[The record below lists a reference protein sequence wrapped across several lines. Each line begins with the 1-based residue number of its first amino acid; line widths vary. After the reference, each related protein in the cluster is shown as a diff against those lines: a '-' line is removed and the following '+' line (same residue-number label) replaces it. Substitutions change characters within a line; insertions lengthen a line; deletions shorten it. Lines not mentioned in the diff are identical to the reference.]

1 MEEIIILLIWPKL
14 SFLVPQPFS
23 IKESSFEPPFE
34 EMYKHLFHNSSE
46 LPPKDNHK
54 QLIVEEIELL
64 MIDLGQLNLSEF
76 DRKECKQQI
85 AKAAQEWGLF
95 QVVGHGISKDILN
108 KIRLEQINLFR
119 KPFHEKINSKKLSS
133 LAGNYI
139 WGTPSATCLG
149 QLSWIESFH
158 IPLGDFLSSTNL
170 TSLR

>member
-1 MEEIIILLIWPKL
+1 M
-14 SFLVPQPFS
+14 
-23 IKESSFEPPFE
+23 
-34 EMYKHLFHNSSE
+34 
-46 LPPKDNHK
+46 
-54 QLIVEEIELL
+54 EEIELL

-95 QVVGHGISKDILN
+95 QVVGHGISKDILD